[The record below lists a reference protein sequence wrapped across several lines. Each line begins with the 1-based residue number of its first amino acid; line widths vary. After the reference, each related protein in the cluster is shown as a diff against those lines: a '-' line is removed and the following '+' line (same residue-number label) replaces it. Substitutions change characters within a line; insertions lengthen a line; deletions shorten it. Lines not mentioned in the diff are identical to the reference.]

1 MVEFQKYHTNQI
13 YKQLFYIQI
22 LYEGLFYIVHLVY
35 MYFKKNISV
44 IILRQAKTLYLLK
57 YKLIKIYSEV
67 SRILKEHL
75 HKVRVLEST
84 NGPGMDSRPLI

>member
-35 MYFKKNISV
+35 MYFKKKHFSNNFEASKNTVSV
-44 IILRQAKTLYLLK
+44 
-57 YKLIKIYSEV
+57 KI
-67 SRILKEHL
+67 
-75 HKVRVLEST
+75 
-84 NGPGMDSRPLI
+84 